1 MADVEANVGVMTD
14 FAGGDGETITF
25 KVNPQVR
32 GCQLVSEGFDFEDA
46 TVTARPIGT
55 ADYVAVATTGMNKT
69 CAISDERRLIM
80 FDRVRI
86 GGLTASSYKVGAFQ

>member
-1 MADVEANVGVMTD
+1 MADLEANVGVMTN

-32 GCQLVSEGFDFEDA
+32 GCQLVSEGFDFSAA

-55 ADYVAVATTGMNKT
+55 ADYVTVATTGMGKT
-69 CAISDERRLIM
+69 CAITDLVRIIM

-86 GGLTASSYKVGAFQ
+86 GGLSASSYKVGAFQ